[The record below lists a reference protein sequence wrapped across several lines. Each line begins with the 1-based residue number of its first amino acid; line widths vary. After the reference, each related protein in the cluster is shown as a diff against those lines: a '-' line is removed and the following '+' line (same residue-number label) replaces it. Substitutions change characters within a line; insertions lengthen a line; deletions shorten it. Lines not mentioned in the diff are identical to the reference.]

1 MKNRDKILTFHL
13 LADEEQLQI
22 LREATN
28 FFFDLAA
35 RDLEKNGVERL
46 GEVFNGGQSAT
57 ELVSTSSVAA
67 YGLPPALRGRLDR
80 WLLPC
85 STAGALLF
93 IDFLAAHQSLDSR
106 LYSQLAGHQSPPALR
121 ASLLTGHLRA

>member
-1 MKNRDKILTFHL
+1 MLPISSRPLNKET
-13 LADEEQLQI
+13 AV
-22 LREATN
+22 
-28 FFFDLAA
+28 
-35 RDLEKNGVERL
+35 EKYNVCKLNCNYLKL

-106 LYSQLAGHQSPPALR
+106 LYSQLAGHQSPPAFR